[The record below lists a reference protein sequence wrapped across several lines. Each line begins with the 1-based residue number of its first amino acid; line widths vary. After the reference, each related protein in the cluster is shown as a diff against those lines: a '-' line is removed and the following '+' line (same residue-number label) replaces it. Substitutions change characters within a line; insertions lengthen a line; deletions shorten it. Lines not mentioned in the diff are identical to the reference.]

1 MQTNLEEPPKQ
12 FKPRNVGGEGGGE
25 KETLIRQTKPSF
37 LGKRRTLSSI
47 FCGLIARVGRHLM
60 EREAK
65 LFLCISHFPGL
76 LITGK

>member
-12 FKPRNVGGEGGGE
+12 FKLRNEGGE